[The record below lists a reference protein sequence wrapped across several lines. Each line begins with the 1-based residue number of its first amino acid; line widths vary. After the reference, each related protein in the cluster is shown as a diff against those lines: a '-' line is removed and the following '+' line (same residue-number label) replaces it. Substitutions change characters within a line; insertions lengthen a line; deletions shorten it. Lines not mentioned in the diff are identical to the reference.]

1 MISLFLFS
9 VTATPCS
16 SEDNKWGCPLCT
28 YINWPKALRCTQC
41 LTPRRSRVSPGT
53 TAMQRGT
60 PKSSN
65 EGMATTQ
72 VAPSPPSL
80 ESLRIS
86 TPSPP
91 SKWNC
96 SVCTYENW
104 PRTRKCVLCGSI
116 KEATPTRDEVG
127 ITPASPM
134 ASGASSSRPPDQ
146 ERTAGKISKFFKKQ
160 VWKFFQNNSPWGIF
174 VEQVSFRF
182 YWNLVEF

>member
-1 MISLFLFS
+1 MREGSLKINSFYFFS
-9 VTATPCS
+9 VTATPS
-16 SEDNKWGCPLCT
+16 SAEDNKWACPLCT
-28 YINWPKALRCTQC
+28 YFNWPKALRCTQC

-53 TAMQRGT
+53 TVGQHRT
-60 PKSSN
+60 TLPKSSN
-65 EGMATTQ
+65 EGGVMAQ
-72 VAPSPPSL
+72 VQVPQAPPSL

-160 VWKFFQNNSPWGIF
+160 V
-174 VEQVSFRF
+174 
-182 YWNLVEF
+182 

>member
-1 MISLFLFS
+1 MSNYENIILKQCFLFFYLL
-9 VTATPCS
+9 ATPSS
-16 SEDNKWGCPLCT
+16 SEDNKWACPLCT
-28 YINWPKALRCTQC
+28 YFNWPKALRCTQC
-41 LTPRRSRVSPGT
+41 LTPRRSRVSPST

-96 SVCTYENW
+96 SICTYENW
-104 PRTRKCVLCGSI
+104 PRTRKCVLCGAI
-116 KEATPTRDEVG
+116 KEATPTRDEVS
-127 ITPASPM
+127 ITPASPL
-134 ASGASSSRPPDQ
+134 ASGASSSRLSEQ
-146 ERTAGKISKFFKKQ
+146 ERNVGKFSYDPMKEFTGVNISSCCLQSMVKKA
-160 VWKFFQNNSPWGIF
+160 
-174 VEQVSFRF
+174 
-182 YWNLVEF
+182 